1 MRTEVAGVVSQF
13 YSRFPLS
20 PPSHEMVMSHFL
32 SHESKSYRETPQIQT
47 LQILNF
53 RKSKQV
59 SKIIGNLKTH
69 EKWKKMIYLAIIT
82 ITQNKNKMHK
92 NESNT
97 VTAGIKHRT
106 TDRSDCLIVICNV
119 LYERR
124 EWIGILSLVHA
135 RQTIASLP
143 SLVIFCQST
152 SLTSL
157 ITP

>member
-1 MRTEVAGVVSQF
+1 MRTEVAGVVSKLF
-13 YSRFPLS
+13 YSRRPLS

-47 LQILNF
+47 SQILNF

-59 SKIIGNLKTH
+59 SKIIGSLKTYK
-69 EKWKKMIYLAIIT
+69 KWRKMIYLAIIT
-82 ITQNKNKMHK
+82 ITQNKNKMH

-119 LYERR
+119 LYE
-124 EWIGILSLVHA
+124 WIGILSLVHA

-143 SLVIFCQST
+143 SLVISCQST